1 MEIVDT
7 HTHLYLDQFDNDFD
21 DVIRLSLENNISKF
35 VFPSISSKYYNKMIE
50 CKRKYPKNIFLMLG
64 LHPVYV
70 DKNYIQEL
78 DFVKRLID
86 INEFVAVG
94 EIGLDK
100 HWGMEFYKQQIETF
114 EIQIDLALQKNL
126 PIIIHCRDAYEDVIN
141 ILEKKKKKGLRG
153 IFHCF
158 TGTFEHAKR
167 IIDLDFSLGIGGVV
181 TFKNGK
187 IDQFLH
193 KVSLKN
199 IVLET
204 DSPYLAPVPHRGKRN
219 ESSYITHVIDK
230 LSEIYDL
237 KSHQI
242 IEQTSLNSHKI
253 FNFDSQDF

>member
-94 EIGLDK
+94 EIGLDR

-193 KVSLKN
+193 KVNLKN

-219 ESSYITHVIDK
+219 ESSYITHIIEK

>member
-100 HWGMEFYKQQIETF
+100 HWGMEFYKQQMETF

-153 IFHCF
+153 VFHCF

-219 ESSYITHVIDK
+219 ESSYITHIIEK

>member
-94 EIGLDK
+94 EIGLDR

-153 IFHCF
+153 VFHCF

>member
-100 HWGMEFYKQQIETF
+100 HWGMEFYKQQMETF

-153 IFHCF
+153 VFHCF

>member
-94 EIGLDK
+94 EIGLDR

-153 IFHCF
+153 VFHCF

-193 KVSLKN
+193 KVNLKN

-219 ESSYITHVIDK
+219 ESSYITHIIEK

>member
-94 EIGLDK
+94 EIGLDR